1 MYQQNYTNMIQ
12 TNICIGKYSNI
23 FGFPNICHTLA
34 SIRHTEEGPGY
45 DGNIGNML
53 AAAAD
58 QEGEPMFAEADKDQ
72 CYNSCE

>member
-1 MYQQNYTNMIQ
+1 MIPIWYKRIFVSE
-12 TNICIGKYSNI
+12 NIQIYSDIRI
-23 FGFPNICHTLA
+23 FVKTLA